1 MSPMRNRKIGTLVPP
16 WIVLGAVLILLP
28 IFLFM
33 TIKNIQREKAFTTKL
48 MLEKGGAL
56 IRSFEAGARTGMMGM
71 MGMQWGGQQVQR
83 LLTETS
89 QQPDIVYIMVTD
101 TSGKILAHS
110 DPEKVGSIYDSGLD
124 LVAVAKS
131 QTLQF
136 REISRTNQAPV
147 LEIYRQFSPTRGYG
161 GRFRGRMMMDDWV
174 TIHGQSQAD
183 TGQVIF
189 LGLDM
194 GPVVAARMEDI
205 RHTIVMGLTLLL
217 IGFAGVVL
225 LFVTHAY
232 RSASATLSR
241 VKALSDSLVENMPI
255 GLLAID
261 ETGVVASFNQAA
273 ETILDRPAE
282 TVMLRKP
289 EEILPVPLVEMIR
302 QLKDKGGPI
311 ERDVLCSSPGGH
323 ELPLEVIGTNMR
335 EEGGRFMGNVVLFR
349 DLTEI
354 QRLKEEVVR
363 AQRLASI
370 GRLAAG
376 VAHEIRNPLS
386 SIKGFATYFRERY
399 REVPEDKQTAEIMIQ
414 EVERLNRVV
423 GQLLEFARPLSVER
437 RPTGAQSLLQL
448 SLRMVESQ
456 SREKGIRVE
465 TRIDEGMTHLMID
478 PDRMQQALLN
488 LYLNGIE
495 AMERGGTLAVSVRK
509 AGGNRK
515 GVEISVSDTGK
526 GIGEEDLV
534 HIFDPYFTTKPSGT
548 GLGLAIVHKVVE
560 SHGGEVR
567 AESEKGKGTK
577 VILSLPHALEVTPYE
592 KEK

>member
-1 MSPMRNRKIGTLVPP
+1 VSSVRNKKIWTLVPP

-28 IFLFM
+28 IFVFM
-33 TIKNIQREKAFTTKL
+33 TVRNIQREKAFTTKL

-71 MGMQWGGQQVQR
+71 MDMQWGGQQVQR

-110 DPEKVGSIYDSGLD
+110 DPEKVGTRYDSGLD
-124 LVAVAKS
+124 LVAVSKS
-131 QTLQF
+131 QSLQF
-136 REISRTNQAPV
+136 REISRPNQTPV
-147 LEIYRQFSPTRGYG
+147 LEIYREFSPTRGYG
-161 GRFRGRMMMDDWV
+161 GRFRGRMMMNDWF
-174 TIHGQSQAD
+174 TIHGQNPAD

-189 LGLDM
+189 VGLDM

-232 RSASATLSR
+232 RTASATLSR

-273 ETILDRPAE
+273 EAILHRPAE
-282 TVMLRKP
+282 TVILRRP
-289 EEILPVPLVEMIR
+289 EEILPMPLAEMIR
-302 QLKDKGGPI
+302 ELKDRGGPI
-311 ERDVLCSSPGGH
+311 ERELLCSSPGGH

-335 EEGGRFMGNVVLFR
+335 EEGGGFMGHVVLFR

-354 QRLKEEVVR
+354 QRLKEEVLR

-423 GQLLEFARPLSVER
+423 GQLLELARPLNVER
-437 RPTGAQSLLQL
+437 RPTGAKSLIQH
-448 SLRMVESQ
+448 SLRLVESQ
-456 SREKGIRVE
+456 SREKGIQVKA
-465 TRIDEGMTHLMID
+465 TIDEGITRLMID
-478 PDRMQQALLN
+478 PDRIQQALLN

-495 AMERGGTLAVSVRK
+495 AMDPGGTLAVAVRK
-509 AGGNRK
+509 AGGGTK

-534 HIFDPYFTTKPSGT
+534 HIFDPYFTTKASGT

-577 VILSLPHALEVTPYE
+577 VVLTLPHALEVGHDE
-592 KEK
+592 KAK

>member
-1 MSPMRNRKIGTLVPP
+1 MSPPRNKKIWTLVPP

-28 IFLFM
+28 IFVFM

-83 LLTETS
+83 LLSETS

-101 TSGKILAHS
+101 TSGRILAHS
-110 DPEKVGSIYDSGLD
+110 DPEKVGTVYDSGLN
-124 LVAVAKS
+124 LIAVSKS
-131 QTLQF
+131 QNLQY
-136 REISRTNQAPV
+136 REITRPGQTPV
-147 LEIYRQFSPTRGYG
+147 LEIFRQFSPTRGYG
-161 GRFRGRMMMDDWV
+161 GRYRGRMMMDDWF
-174 TIHGQSQAD
+174 TIHGQNPAD

-189 LGLDM
+189 VGLDM

-241 VKALSDSLVENMPI
+241 VKALSDSLVESMPI

-273 ETILDRPAE
+273 ETILHQPAE
-282 TVMLRKP
+282 TVILRKP
-289 EEILPVPLVEMIR
+289 EEILPMPLAEMIR
-302 QLKDKGGPI
+302 ELRDQGRPI
-311 ERDVLCSSPGGH
+311 EREVLCSPPGGH

-335 EEGGRFMGNVVLFR
+335 EEGGRLMGHVVLFR

-363 AQRLASI
+363 AERMASI

-386 SIKGFATYFRERY
+386 SIKGFATYFKERY

-423 GQLLEFARPLSVER
+423 GQLLEFARPMTVER
-437 RPTGAQSLLQL
+437 RLTGAQSLLQH
-448 SLRMVESQ
+448 SLRMVENQ

-465 TRIDEGMTHLMID
+465 SRIDEDISRLVID
-478 PDRMQQALLN
+478 PDRMKQALLN

-495 AMERGGTLAVSVRK
+495 AMERGGTLEVSVRK
-509 AGGNRK
+509 SGENTK

-534 HIFDPYFTTKPSGT
+534 HIFDPYFTTKSSGT

-567 AESEKGKGTK
+567 AESEKGKGTR
-577 VILSLPHALEVTPYE
+577 VTLTLPHALEVSSRE
-592 KEK
+592 KTK

>member
-1 MSPMRNRKIGTLVPP
+1 MFPLRNKKIWTLVPP

-28 IFLFM
+28 IFVFM
-33 TIKNIQREKAFTTKL
+33 TVKNIQREKAFTTKL

-110 DPEKVGSIYDSGLD
+110 DPEKVGTVYDSGLN
-124 LVAVAKS
+124 LVAISKS
-131 QTLQF
+131 QTLHY
-136 REISRTNQAPV
+136 REISRTDHTPV
-147 LEIYRQFSPTRGYG
+147 LEIYRQFSPIRGHG
-161 GRFRGRMMMDDWV
+161 GRFRGRMMMDDWF
-174 TIHGQSQAD
+174 TIHGQNPGD

-189 LGLDM
+189 VGLDM

-232 RSASATLSR
+232 RSTSATLSR
-241 VKALSDSLVENMPI
+241 VKALSDSLVESMPI
-255 GLLAID
+255 GLLAVD

-273 ETILDRPAE
+273 EAILRQPAE
-282 TVMLRKP
+282 TVILRKP
-289 EEILPVPLVEMIR
+289 EETLPVPLAEVVR
-302 QLKDKGGPI
+302 QLRDNGGPI
-311 ERDVLCSSPGGH
+311 EREVLCFPPAGN

-335 EEGGRFMGNVVLFR
+335 EEGGGFMGHVILFR

-363 AQRLASI
+363 AERLASI

-399 REVPEDKQTAEIMIQ
+399 REIPEDKQTAEIMIQ

-423 GQLLEFARPLSVER
+423 GQLLEFARPMNVDR
-437 RPTGAQSLLQL
+437 RTVGVQSLLQH

-465 TRIDEGMTHLMID
+465 SRIDDGVTRLVVD
-478 PDRMQQALLN
+478 PDRIQQALLN
-488 LYLNGIE
+488 LFLNGIE
-495 AMERGGTLAVSVRK
+495 AMEAGGTLAVSVRK
-509 AGGNRK
+509 AGGNTK

-526 GIGEEDLV
+526 GIGEEDLI
-534 HIFDPYFTTKPSGT
+534 HIFDPYFTTRSSGT
-548 GLGLAIVHKVVE
+548 GLGLAIVHKVVQ

-577 VILSLPHALEVTPYE
+577 VTLMLPNALEGTPHE
-592 KEK
+592 KSK

>member
-1 MSPMRNRKIGTLVPP
+1 VYPLRNKKIYTLVPP

-28 IFLFM
+28 IFVFM

-83 LLTETS
+83 LLTETA

-101 TSGKILAHS
+101 TSGRILAHS
-110 DPEKVGSIYDSGLD
+110 DPEKVGTVYDSGLD
-124 LVAVAKS
+124 LAAVSKS
-131 QTLQF
+131 QSLQY
-136 REISRTNQAPV
+136 REISRKGQTPV
-147 LEIYRQFSPTRGYG
+147 LEIYRQFSPIRGHG
-161 GRFRGRMMMDDWV
+161 GRFQGRMMMDDWFR
-174 TIHGQSQAD
+174 IHGQSPAD

-189 LGLDM
+189 MGLDM
-194 GPVVAARMEDI
+194 GPVVAARMEDF
-205 RHTIVMGLTLLL
+205 RHSIVMGLTLLL

-255 GLLAID
+255 GLLAVD
-261 ETGVVASFNQAA
+261 ETGAIASFNQAA
-273 ETILDRPAE
+273 ETILRQPAE
-282 TVMLRKP
+282 TVILRNP
-289 EEILPVPLVEMIR
+289 EETLPMPLAELIR
-302 QLKDKGGPI
+302 QLKNKGGPI
-311 ERDVLCSSPGGH
+311 EREISCSSPDGH

-335 EEGGRFMGNVVLFR
+335 EENGGFMGHVVLFR

-386 SIKGFATYFRERY
+386 SIKGFATYFKERY
-399 REVPEDKQTAEIMIQ
+399 REIPEDKQTAEIMVQ

-423 GQLLEFARPLSVER
+423 GQLLEFARPMSVER
-437 RPTGAQSLLQL
+437 RSTGAQSLIQH

-456 SREKGIRVE
+456 SREKGIQVE
-465 TRIDEGMTHLMID
+465 TRIDEGITRLMID
-478 PDRMQQALLN
+478 PDRMQQVLLN

-495 AMERGGTLAVSVRK
+495 AMQKGGMLRVSVRRI
-509 AGGNRK
+509 AGDTQ

-534 HIFDPYFTTKPSGT
+534 HIFDPYFTTRSSGT

-577 VILSLPHALEVTPYE
+577 VILTLPNALEVSPHE
-592 KEK
+592 EAK